1 MTKLELVNRI
11 FKTQVK
17 KYVPELSI
25 TFIFIVL
32 TSLTT
37 AATAWLLDPAIKE
50 IFENKNKQ
58 MLYLIPVAIVFTFII
73 KAFSIYGTRIITIK
87 VGIKIIKNIQTLMA
101 QKFLL
106 SDISHITKKHSGK
119 YLSNF
124 TNDTTILFAVLTGVV
139 VTLFK
144 EIFTL
149 IALLALMFYHDWQLS
164 LLAMIMIP
172 VAAISSKNI
181 GKKMGKKVHVSL
193 EASDKFMKF
202 LSEIIKGSWL
212 IKIYQK
218 EEDELKK
225 ISMIIDERFKAI
237 RKVEQTRLGAG
248 PIMEIISALAIAI
261 VVFFAGY
268 RSMQGA
274 ITLGEF
280 VSFLAALMLAYQP
293 VKALAGINVGIQE
306 GIAAAKRI
314 YEIIDQKN
322 EIYND
327 ENAPSLKLKNATLEF
342 KNISFT
348 YPDGTHALKNLSAK
362 IEGGKK
368 VGLVGISG
376 SGKTT
381 FLNLIPRFFNLKH
394 GTILIDDQNINN
406 INLNS
411 LRKEISIVS
420 QDVILF
426 DDTIRS
432 NILYGK
438 ASASDDEIINAC
450 KFAAAQEFIEKLPNK
465 YETIIGENGIKLSG
479 GQKQRLSIARAILKD
494 SPIILLDEATSSLDS
509 ESEAV
514 IQKAIENLTKNK
526 TTIIIAHRL
535 STIRNC
541 DKILVFDSGQIVAEG
556 SHEFLVNN
564 SLIYKNLY
572 EKQII
577 SK

>member
-1 MTKLELVNRI
+1 MTRSELIKRI

-17 KYVPELSI
+17 KYIPELSI
-25 TFIFIVL
+25 TFFFIIL

-50 IFENKNKQ
+50 IFENKNRQ
-58 MLYLIPVAIVFTFII
+58 MLYLIPLAIVFTFII

-124 TNDTTILFAVLTGVV
+124 TNDITILFTILTGVV

-144 EIFTL
+144 ETFTL
-149 IALLALMFYHDWQLS
+149 IALLGLMFYHDWQLS

-248 PIMEIISALAIAI
+248 PIMEIISAVAIAI

-268 RSMQGA
+268 RSIQGA

-293 VKALAGINVGIQE
+293 VRALAGINVGIQE
-306 GIAAAKRI
+306 GITAAKRI

-322 EIYND
+322 EIFND

-432 NILYGK
+432 NILYGN
-438 ASASDDEIINAC
+438 ASASNDEIVNAC
-450 KFAAAQEFIEKLPNK
+450 KFAAAQDFVEKLPNK

-535 STIRNC
+535 STIMNC
-541 DKILVFDSGQIVAEG
+541 DKILVFDNGQIVDEG
-556 SHEFLVNN
+556 SHEFLVKN
-564 SLIYKNLY
+564 SSIYKNLY

-577 SK
+577 N

>member
-1 MTKLELVNRI
+1 MNKLDLVKRI

-17 KYVPELSI
+17 RYIPELSL
-25 TFIFIVL
+25 TFLFIIL

-50 IFENKNKQ
+50 IFENKNTK
-58 MLYLIPVAIVFTFII
+58 MLYIIPIAIILTFII
-73 KAFSIYGTRIITIK
+73 KAFAVYGTRIVTIK

-101 QKFLL
+101 KKFLL
-106 SDISHITKKHSGK
+106 SDISHITKKHSGR

-124 TNDTTILFAVLTGVV
+124 TNDTGVLFAVLTGAV

-144 EIFTL
+144 ESFTL
-149 IALLALMFYHDWQLS
+149 IALLGLMFYHDWQLS
-164 LLAMIMIP
+164 LLAIIMIP
-172 VAAISSKNI
+172 IAAISSKNL
-181 GKKMGKKVHVSL
+181 GKKMGKKVSISL

-218 EEDELKK
+218 EEEELKR

-248 PIMEIISALAIAI
+248 PIMEVISAIAI
-261 VVFFAGY
+261 AVVVFFAGY

-293 VKALAGINVGIQE
+293 VRALAGINIGIQE
-306 GIAAAKRI
+306 GISAAKRI
-314 YEIIDQKN
+314 YELIDQKN
-322 EIYND
+322 EIYHD
-327 ENAPSLKLKNATLEF
+327 ENAPSLKLINASIEF

-348 YPDGTHALKNLSAK
+348 YPDGTQALKNLSAK
-362 IEGGKK
+362 IEGGTK
-368 VGLVGISG
+368 VGLVGVSG

-381 FLNLIPRFFNLKH
+381 FLNLIPRFFHLKT
-394 GTILIDDQNINN
+394 GSVFIDNQNIND

-411 LRKEISIVS
+411 LRKEISLVS

-426 DDTIRS
+426 DDTIKS
-432 NILYGK
+432 NILYGNAL
-438 ASASDDEIINAC
+438 ASNEEIIKAC
-450 KFAAAQEFIEKLPNK
+450 KFAAAQDFVEKLPNK

-479 GQKQRLSIARAILKD
+479 GQKQRLSIARAILKN
-494 SPIILLDEATSSLDS
+494 SSIILLDEATSSLDS
-509 ESEAV
+509 ESESV

-535 STIRNC
+535 STVMNC
-541 DKILVFDSGQIVAEG
+541 DKILVFENGKIIEEG
-556 SHEFLVNN
+556 KHEFLVNN
-564 SLIYKNLY
+564 SLTYKKLY

-577 SK
+577 N

>member
-1 MTKLELVNRI
+1 MTKLELIKRV
-11 FKTQVK
+11 FKSQVK
-17 KYVPELSI
+17 KYIPELFLA
-25 TFIFIVL
+25 FIFIIL
-32 TSLTT
+32 TSITT
-37 AATAWLLDPAIKE
+37 AITAWLLDPAIKE
-50 IFENKNKQ
+50 IFENKNNK
-58 MLYLIPVAIVFTFII
+58 MLYIIPVAIVFTFVL
-73 KAFSIYGTRIITIK
+73 KAFSIYGTRIVTIK

-124 TNDTTILFAVLTGVV
+124 TNDTNILFLVLTGVV

-144 EIFTL
+144 ETFTL
-149 IALLALMFYHDWQLS
+149 IALLGLMFYQDWQLS
-164 LLAMIMIP
+164 LLAILMIP
-172 VAAISSKNI
+172 IAVLSSKNI
-181 GKKMGKKVHVSL
+181 GKKMGKKILISL

-218 EEDELKK
+218 EEEELKK

-248 PIMEIISALAIAI
+248 PIMEIISSIAIAI

-268 RSMQGA
+268 RSLQGA

-306 GIAAAKRI
+306 GIAAARRI

-322 EIYND
+322 EIVND
-327 ENAPSLKLKNATLEF
+327 ENAPSLKLTNATLEF
-342 KNISFT
+342 KNISFV
-348 YPDGTHALKNLSAK
+348 YPDGTQALKNLSAK

-381 FLNLIPRFFNLKH
+381 FLNLIPRFFNLEH
-394 GTILIDDQNINN
+394 GQILVDGQNINN

-411 LRKEISIVS
+411 LRKEISLVS

-426 DDTIRS
+426 DDTIKS
-432 NILYGK
+432 NILYGNS
-438 ASASDDEIINAC
+438 SASDDEVIAAC
-450 KFAAAQEFIEKLPNK
+450 EFAAAQDFIEKLPHK
-465 YETIIGENGIKLSG
+465 YQTIIGENGIKLSG
-479 GQKQRLSIARAILKD
+479 GQKQRLSIARAILKN
-494 SPIILLDEATSSLDS
+494 SSIILLDEATSSLDS
-509 ESEAV
+509 ESETV

-535 STIRNC
+535 STIMNC
-541 DKILVFDSGQIVAEG
+541 DKILVFDNGQIISEG

-564 SLIYKNLY
+564 SSVYKNLY

-577 SK
+577 N

>member
-1 MTKLELVNRI
+1 MTKLELINRI
-11 FKTQVK
+11 FRTQVK
-17 KYVPELSI
+17 KYIPELSI
-25 TFIFIVL
+25 TFVFIIL

-50 IFENKNKQ
+50 IFENKNRE
-58 MLYLIPVAIVFTFII
+58 MLYLIPLAIVFTFII

-124 TNDTTILFAVLTGVV
+124 TNDITILFTILTGVV

-144 EIFTL
+144 ETFTL
-149 IALLALMFYHDWQLS
+149 IALLGLMFYHDWQLS

-248 PIMEIISALAIAI
+248 PIMEIISAVAIAI

-268 RSMQGA
+268 RSIQGA

-293 VKALAGINVGIQE
+293 VRALAGINVGIQE
-306 GIAAAKRI
+306 GITAAKRI

-322 EIYND
+322 EIFND

-432 NILYGK
+432 NILYGN
-438 ASASDDEIINAC
+438 ASASNDEIINAC
-450 KFAAAQEFIEKLPNK
+450 KFAAAQDFIEKLPNK

-535 STIRNC
+535 STIMNC
-541 DKILVFDSGQIVAEG
+541 DKILVFDSGQIVDEG
-556 SHEFLVNN
+556 SHEFLVKN
-564 SLIYKNLY
+564 SSIYKNLY

-577 SK
+577 N

>member
-1 MTKLELVNRI
+1 MNKLDLVKRI
-11 FKTQVK
+11 FRTQVK
-17 KYVPELSI
+17 RYIPELSL
-25 TFIFIVL
+25 TFLFIIL

-50 IFENKNKQ
+50 IFENKNMK
-58 MLYLIPVAIVFTFII
+58 MLYIIPIAIIITFII
-73 KAFSIYGTRIITIK
+73 KAFAIYGTRIVTIK

-101 QKFLL
+101 KKFLL
-106 SDISHITKKHSGK
+106 SDISHITKKHSGR

-124 TNDTTILFAVLTGVV
+124 TNDIGVLFGVLTGAV

-144 EIFTL
+144 ESFTL
-149 IALLALMFYHDWQLS
+149 IALLGLMFYHDWQLS
-164 LLAMIMIP
+164 LLAITMIP
-172 VAAISSKNI
+172 IAAISSKNL
-181 GKKMGKKVHVSL
+181 GKKMGKKVNISL

-218 EEDELKK
+218 EEEELKR

-248 PIMEIISALAIAI
+248 PIMEVISAIAI
-261 VVFFAGY
+261 AVVVFFAGY

-293 VKALAGINVGIQE
+293 VRALAGINIGIQE
-306 GIAAAKRI
+306 GISAAKRI
-314 YEIIDQKN
+314 YELIDEKN
-322 EIYND
+322 EIYHN
-327 ENAPSLKLKNATLEF
+327 ENAPSLKLNNASIEF

-348 YPDGTHALKNLSAK
+348 YPDGTQALKNLSAK
-362 IEGGKK
+362 IEGGTK
-368 VGLVGISG
+368 VGLVGVSG

-381 FLNLIPRFFNLKH
+381 FLNLIPRFFHLKN
-394 GTILIDDQNINN
+394 GSILIDNQNIND

-411 LRKEISIVS
+411 LRKEISLVS

-426 DDTIRS
+426 DDTIKA
-432 NILYGK
+432 NILYGNAL
-438 ASASDDEIINAC
+438 ASNEEIIKAC
-450 KFAAAQEFIEKLPNK
+450 KFAAAEDFVEKLPNK

-479 GQKQRLSIARAILKD
+479 GQKQRLSIARAILKN
-494 SPIILLDEATSSLDS
+494 SSIILLDEATSSLDS
-509 ESEAV
+509 ESESV

-535 STIRNC
+535 STVMNC
-541 DKILVFDSGQIVAEG
+541 DKILVFENGKIIEEG
-556 SHEFLVNN
+556 KHEFLVNN
-564 SLIYKNLY
+564 SLTYKKLY

-577 SK
+577 N

>member
-17 KYVPELSI
+17 KYIPELSI

-37 AATAWLLDPAIKE
+37 AATAWLLNPAIKE

-58 MLYLIPVAIVFTFII
+58 MLYLIPIAIVFTFII
-73 KAFSIYGTRIITIK
+73 KAFSVYGTKIITIK

-144 EIFTL
+144 ETFTL

-172 VAAISSKNI
+172 IAAISSKNI
-181 GKKMGKKVHVSL
+181 GKKMGKKVHISL

-225 ISMIIDERFKAI
+225 ISIIIDERFKAI

-248 PIMEIISALAIAI
+248 PIMEIISAVAIAI

-268 RSMQGA
+268 RSIQGA

-293 VKALAGINVGIQE
+293 VRALAGINVGIQE
-306 GIAAAKRI
+306 GITAAKRI

-322 EIYND
+322 EIFND

-348 YPDGTHALKNLSAK
+348 YPDGTHALKNLSVK

-394 GTILIDDQNINN
+394 GTILIDDQNINT

-432 NILYGK
+432 NILYGN

-450 KFAAAQEFIEKLPNK
+450 KFAAAQDFIEKLPNK

-535 STIRNC
+535 STIMNC
-541 DKILVFDSGQIVAEG
+541 DKILVFDSGQIVDEG
-556 SHEFLVNN
+556 SHEFLVKN
-564 SLIYKNLY
+564 SSIYKNLY

-577 SK
+577 N

>member
-1 MTKLELVNRI
+1 MTKLELINRI

-17 KYVPELSI
+17 KYIPELSI
-25 TFIFIVL
+25 TFIFIIL

-50 IFENKNKQ
+50 IFENKNTK

-124 TNDTTILFAVLTGVV
+124 TNDTKILFDVLTGVV

-144 EIFTL
+144 ETFTL
-149 IALLALMFYHDWQLS
+149 IALLGLMFYHDWQLS
-164 LLAMIMIP
+164 LLAIIMIP
-172 VAAISSKNI
+172 IAAISSKNI
-181 GKKMGKKVHVSL
+181 GKKMGKKVHISL

-248 PIMEIISALAIAI
+248 PIMEIISAIAIAI

-268 RSMQGA
+268 RSLQGA
-274 ITLGEF
+274 VTLGEF
-280 VSFLAALMLAYQP
+280 ISFLAALMLAYQP
-293 VKALAGINVGIQE
+293 VRALAGINVGIQE
-306 GIAAAKRI
+306 GITAAKRI

-327 ENAPSLKLKNATLEF
+327 KNAPSLKLKNATLEF

-362 IEGGKK
+362 IDGGKK

-394 GTILIDDQNINN
+394 GAIFIDDQNINN

-411 LRKEISIVS
+411 LRKEISLVS

-426 DDTIRS
+426 DDTIKS
-432 NILYGK
+432 NILYGN

-450 KFAAAQEFIEKLPNK
+450 KFAAAQDFIEKLPNK

-479 GQKQRLSIARAILKD
+479 GQKQRLSIARAILKN
-494 SPIILLDEATSSLDS
+494 SSIILLDEATSSLDS
-509 ESEAV
+509 ESETV

-535 STIRNC
+535 STIMNC
-541 DKILVFDSGQIVAEG
+541 DKILVFDGGKIVAEG
-556 SHEFLVNN
+556 SHDFLVNN
-564 SLIYKNLY
+564 SSIYKNLY

-577 SK
+577 N

>member
-1 MTKLELVNRI
+1 MTKLELIKRV
-11 FKTQVK
+11 FKSQVK
-17 KYVPELSI
+17 KYIPELFLA
-25 TFIFIVL
+25 FIFIIL
-32 TSLTT
+32 TSITT
-37 AATAWLLDPAIKE
+37 AITAWLLDPAIKE
-50 IFENKNKQ
+50 IFENKNNK
-58 MLYLIPVAIVFTFII
+58 MLYIIPVAIVFTFVL
-73 KAFSIYGTRIITIK
+73 KAFSIYGTRIVTIK

-124 TNDTTILFAVLTGVV
+124 TNDTRILFDVLTGVV

-144 EIFTL
+144 ETLTL
-149 IALLALMFYHDWQLS
+149 IALLGLMFYHDWQLS
-164 LLAMIMIP
+164 LLAIIMIP
-172 VAAISSKNI
+172 IAALSSKNL
-181 GKKMGKKVHVSL
+181 GKKMGKKVLISL

-218 EEDELKK
+218 EEEELKK
-225 ISMIIDERFKAI
+225 ISMIIDEKFKAI

-248 PIMEIISALAIAI
+248 PIMEIISSIAIAI

-268 RSMQGA
+268 RSLQGA

-306 GIAAAKRI
+306 GIAAARRI

-322 EIYND
+322 EIVND
-327 ENAPSLKLKNATLEF
+327 ENAPSLKLTNATLEF
-342 KNISFT
+342 KNISFV
-348 YPDGTHALKNLSAK
+348 YPDGTQALKNLSAK

-381 FLNLIPRFFNLKH
+381 FLNLIPRFFNLEH
-394 GTILIDDQNINN
+394 GQILVDGQNINN

-411 LRKEISIVS
+411 LRKEISLVS

-426 DDTIRS
+426 DDTIKS
-432 NILYGK
+432 NILYGNS
-438 ASASDDEIINAC
+438 SASDDEVIAAC
-450 KFAAAQEFIEKLPNK
+450 EFAAAQDFIEKLPHK
-465 YETIIGENGIKLSG
+465 YQTIIGENGIKLSG
-479 GQKQRLSIARAILKD
+479 GQKQRLSIARAILKN
-494 SPIILLDEATSSLDS
+494 SSIILLDEATSSLDS
-509 ESEAV
+509 ESETV

-535 STIRNC
+535 STIMNC
-541 DKILVFDSGQIVAEG
+541 DKILVFDNGQIISEG

-564 SLIYKNLY
+564 SSVYKNLY

-577 SK
+577 N

>member
-1 MTKLELVNRI
+1 MNKLDLVKRI
-11 FKTQVK
+11 FRTQVK
-17 KYVPELSI
+17 RYIPEISL
-25 TFIFIVL
+25 TFIFIII
-32 TSLTT
+32 TSITT

-50 IFENKNKQ
+50 IFEKRNEG
-58 MLYLIPVAIVFTFII
+58 MLYIIPLLIVITFII
-73 KAFSIYGTRIITIK
+73 KAFAIYGTRIVTIK
-87 VGIKIIKNIQTLMA
+87 VGIKIIKNIQILMA
-101 QKFLL
+101 KKFLL

-124 TNDTTILFAVLTGVV
+124 TNDTGVLYAVLTGVV

-144 EIFTL
+144 ETFTL
-149 IALLALMFYHDWQLS
+149 IALIALMFYQDWQLS
-164 LLAMIMIP
+164 LLAIIMIP
-172 VAAISSKNI
+172 IAALSSKNI
-181 GKKMGKKVHVSL
+181 GKKMGKKVNISL
-193 EASDKFMKF
+193 EASDKLMKF
-202 LSEIIKGSWL
+202 LSEMIKGSWL

-218 EEDELKK
+218 EEEELKR
-225 ISMIIDERFKAI
+225 ISMVIDEKFKAV
-237 RKVEQTRLGAG
+237 RKVEQTRLGSG
-248 PIMEIISALAIAI
+248 PIMELISAIAI
-261 VVFFAGY
+261 AVVVFFAGY

-293 VKALAGINVGIQE
+293 VRSLAGINIGIQE
-306 GIAAAKRI
+306 GIASAKRI

-327 ENAPSLKLKNATLEF
+327 ENAPSLKLKNASIEF

-348 YPDGTHALKNLSAK
+348 YPDGTQALKNLSTR
-362 IEGGKK
+362 IEGGTK

-381 FLNLIPRFFNLKH
+381 FLNLIPRFFNLKN
-394 GTILIDDQNINN
+394 GSILIDNQNISD

-411 LRKEISIVS
+411 LRKEISLVS

-426 DDTIRS
+426 DDTIKE
-432 NILYGK
+432 NILYGNAF
-438 ASASDDEIINAC
+438 ASNENIIESC
-450 KFAAAQEFIEKLPNK
+450 KFAAAQDFIEKLPNK
-465 YETIIGENGIKLSG
+465 YETIIGENGVKLSG

-494 SPIILLDEATSSLDS
+494 SSIILLDEATSSLDS
-509 ESEAV
+509 ESESV

-535 STIRNC
+535 STVMNC
-541 DKILVFDSGQIVAEG
+541 DKILVFENGKIIEEG
-556 SHEFLVNN
+556 KHEFLVNN
-564 SLIYKNLY
+564 SLTYKKLY

-577 SK
+577 N

>member
-1 MTKLELVNRI
+1 MNKLDLVKRI
-11 FKTQVK
+11 FRTQVK
-17 KYVPELSI
+17 RYIPELSI
-25 TFIFIVL
+25 TFLFIIL

-50 IFENKNKQ
+50 IFENKNTK
-58 MLYLIPVAIVFTFII
+58 MLYIIPIAIIITFII
-73 KAFSIYGTRIITIK
+73 KAFAVYGTRIVTIK

-101 QKFLL
+101 KKFLL

-119 YLSNF
+119 YLSHF
-124 TNDTTILFAVLTGVV
+124 TNDTGVLFGVLTGVV

-144 EIFTL
+144 ESFTL
-149 IALLALMFYHDWQLS
+149 IALLGLMFYHDWQLS
-164 LLAMIMIP
+164 LLAIIMIP
-172 VAAISSKNI
+172 IAAISSKNL
-181 GKKMGKKVHVSL
+181 GKKMGKKVSISL

-218 EEDELKK
+218 EEEELKK

-248 PIMEIISALAIAI
+248 PIMEVISAIAI
-261 VVFFAGY
+261 AVVVFFAGY

-293 VKALAGINVGIQE
+293 VRALAGINIGIQE
-306 GIAAAKRI
+306 GISAAKRI
-314 YEIIDQKN
+314 YELIDQIN
-322 EIYND
+322 EIYHD
-327 ENAPSLKLKNATLEF
+327 ENAPSLKLNNASVEF

-348 YPDGTHALKNLSAK
+348 YPDGTQALKNLSAK
-362 IEGGKK
+362 IEGGTK
-368 VGLVGISG
+368 VGLVGVSG

-381 FLNLIPRFFNLKH
+381 FLNLIPRFFHLKT
-394 GTILIDDQNINN
+394 GSIFIDNQNIND

-411 LRKEISIVS
+411 LRKEISLVS

-426 DDTIRS
+426 DDTIKA
-432 NILYGK
+432 NILYGNAL
-438 ASASDDEIINAC
+438 ASNEEIIKAC
-450 KFAAAQEFIEKLPNK
+450 KFAAAQDFVEKLPNK

-479 GQKQRLSIARAILKD
+479 GQKQRLSIARAILKN
-494 SPIILLDEATSSLDS
+494 SSIILLDEATSSLDS
-509 ESEAV
+509 ESESV

-535 STIRNC
+535 STVMNC
-541 DKILVFDSGQIVAEG
+541 DKILVFENGKIIEEG
-556 SHEFLVNN
+556 KHEFLVNN
-564 SLIYKNLY
+564 SLTYKKLY

-577 SK
+577 N

>member
-1 MTKLELVNRI
+1 MNKIDLVKRI
-11 FKTQVK
+11 FKTQIQ
-17 KYVPELSI
+17 KYIPELSL
-25 TFIFIVL
+25 TFIFIIL
-32 TSLTT
+32 TSFTT

-50 IFENKNKQ
+50 IFENKNTK
-58 MLYLIPVAIVFTFII
+58 MLYLIPLGIVATFII
-73 KAFSIYGTRIITIK
+73 KAFSVYGTKIITIK
-87 VGIKIIKNIQTLMA
+87 VGIKIIKNIQNLMV

-124 TNDTTILFAVLTGVV
+124 TNDISILFNVLTGVV

-144 EIFTL
+144 ETFTL
-149 IALLALMFYHDWQLS
+149 IALIGLMFYHDWQLS
-164 LLAMIMIP
+164 LVAIIMIP
-172 VAAISSKNI
+172 IAAFSSRKL
-181 GKKMGKKVHVSL
+181 GKKMSKNVHISL
-193 EASDKFMKF
+193 DASDKFMKF

-218 EEDELKK
+218 EENELRKM
-225 ISMIIDERFKAI
+225 SMIIDERFKAI
-237 RKVEQTRLGAG
+237 KKVEQTRLGAG
-248 PIMEIISALAIAI
+248 PIMEVISAIAIAI

-268 RSMQGA
+268 RSIQGA

-293 VKALAGINVGIQE
+293 VRALAGINIGIQE
-306 GIAAAKRI
+306 GITAAKRI

-322 EIYND
+322 EIYHD
-327 ENAPSLKLKNATLEF
+327 KNAPSLKLEKSTLEF
-342 KNISFT
+342 KNISFR
-348 YPDGTHALKNLSAK
+348 YPDGTQALKNLSAK

-368 VGLVGISG
+368 IGLVGISG

-381 FLNLIPRFFNLKH
+381 FLNLIPRFFHLKH
-394 GTILIDDQNINN
+394 GSILIDNQNINN

-411 LRKEISIVS
+411 LRKEISLVS

-426 DDTIRS
+426 DDTIKS
-432 NILYGK
+432 NILYGNT
-438 ASASDDEIINAC
+438 SASDNEIIQAC
-450 KFAAAQEFIEKLPNK
+450 KFAAAHDFIEKLPKK

-494 SPIILLDEATSSLDS
+494 SSIILLDEATSSLDS
-509 ESEAV
+509 ESESI
-514 IQKAIENLTKNK
+514 IQNAIENLTKNK

-535 STIRNC
+535 STIMNC
-541 DKILVFDSGQIVAEG
+541 DKILVFDGGQIVAEG

-577 SK
+577 N

>member
-17 KYVPELSI
+17 KYIPELSI

-58 MLYLIPVAIVFTFII
+58 MLYLIPIAIVFTFII

-124 TNDTTILFAVLTGVV
+124 TNDTTILFTVLTGVV

-144 EIFTL
+144 ETFTL

-248 PIMEIISALAIAI
+248 PIMEIISAIAIAI

-293 VKALAGINVGIQE
+293 VRALAGINVGIQE
-306 GIAAAKRI
+306 GITAAKRI

-432 NILYGK
+432 NILYGN

-535 STIRNC
+535 STIMNC

-564 SLIYKNLY
+564 SLMYKNLY

-577 SK
+577 N

>member
-1 MTKLELVNRI
+1 MTKLELINRI

-17 KYVPELSI
+17 KYIPELSI
-25 TFIFIVL
+25 TFIFIIL

-124 TNDTTILFAVLTGVV
+124 TNDTTILFTVLTGVV

-149 IALLALMFYHDWQLS
+149 IALLGLMFYHDWQLS

-172 VAAISSKNI
+172 IAAISSKNI

-248 PIMEIISALAIAI
+248 PIMEIISAIAIAI

-306 GIAAAKRI
+306 GITAAKRI

-362 IEGGKK
+362 IEGGRK

-381 FLNLIPRFFNLKH
+381 FLNLIPRFFNLEH
-394 GTILIDDQNINN
+394 GTILIDDQNINT

-432 NILYGK
+432 NILYGN

-450 KFAAAQEFIEKLPNK
+450 KFAAAQDFIEKLPNK

-535 STIRNC
+535 STIMNC
-541 DKILVFDSGQIVAEG
+541 DKILVFDNGQIVDEG
-556 SHEFLVNN
+556 SHEFLVKN
-564 SLIYKNLY
+564 SSIYKNLY

-577 SK
+577 N

>member
-1 MTKLELVNRI
+1 MTKLELINRI

-17 KYVPELSI
+17 KYIPELSI

-124 TNDTTILFAVLTGVV
+124 TNDTTILFTVLTGVV

-144 EIFTL
+144 ETFTL

-248 PIMEIISALAIAI
+248 PIMEIISAIAIAI

-293 VKALAGINVGIQE
+293 VRALAGINVGIQE
-306 GIAAAKRI
+306 GVTAAKRI

-432 NILYGK
+432 NILYGN
-438 ASASDDEIINAC
+438 ASASNDEIINAC

-535 STIRNC
+535 STIMNC

-577 SK
+577 S

>member
-1 MTKLELVNRI
+1 MTKLELINRI
-11 FKTQVK
+11 FRTQVK
-17 KYVPELSI
+17 KYIPELSI
-25 TFIFIVL
+25 TFVFIIL

-50 IFENKNKQ
+50 IFENKNRQ
-58 MLYLIPVAIVFTFII
+58 MLYLIPLAIVFAFII

-124 TNDTTILFAVLTGVV
+124 TNDITILFGVLTGVV

-144 EIFTL
+144 ETFTL
-149 IALLALMFYHDWQLS
+149 IALLGLMFYHDWQLS

-181 GKKMGKKVHVSL
+181 GKKMGKKVYVSL

-248 PIMEIISALAIAI
+248 PIMEIISAVAIAI

-268 RSMQGA
+268 RSIQGA

-293 VKALAGINVGIQE
+293 VRALAGINVGIQE

-322 EIYND
+322 EIFND

-432 NILYGK
+432 NILYGN
-438 ASASDDEIINAC
+438 ASASNDEIINAC
-450 KFAAAQEFIEKLPNK
+450 KFAAAQDFVEKLPNK

-535 STIRNC
+535 STIMNC
-541 DKILVFDSGQIVAEG
+541 DKILVFDNGQIVDEG
-556 SHEFLVNN
+556 SHEFLVKN
-564 SLIYKNLY
+564 SSIYKNLY

-577 SK
+577 N

>member
-1 MTKLELVNRI
+1 MNKLDLVKRI
-11 FKTQVK
+11 FRTQVK
-17 KYVPELSI
+17 KYIPELSL
-25 TFIFIVL
+25 TFLFIIL

-50 IFENKNKQ
+50 IFENKNIK
-58 MLYLIPVAIVFTFII
+58 MLYLIPLAIVLTFII
-73 KAFSIYGTRIITIK
+73 KAFAIYGTRIVTIK

-101 QKFLL
+101 KKFLL
-106 SDISHITKKHSGK
+106 SDISHITKKHSGR

-124 TNDTTILFAVLTGVV
+124 TSDTGVLFGVLTGVV

-144 EIFTL
+144 ETLTL
-149 IALLALMFYHDWQLS
+149 IALLGLMFYHDWQLS
-164 LLAMIMIP
+164 LLAIIMIP
-172 VAAISSKNI
+172 IAAFSSKNL
-181 GKKMGKKVHVSL
+181 GKKMGKKVLISL

-202 LSEIIKGSWL
+202 LSEMIKGSWL

-218 EEDELKK
+218 EEEELKR
-225 ISMIIDERFKAI
+225 ISMIIDEKFKAI

-248 PIMEIISALAIAI
+248 PIMEIISAIAIAI

-268 RSMQGA
+268 RSMEGA

-293 VKALAGINVGIQE
+293 VRALAGINIGLQE
-306 GIAAAKRI
+306 GITAAKRI

-322 EIYND
+322 EIYQD
-327 ENAPSLKLKNATLEF
+327 ENAPSLKLKNGSLEF

-362 IEGGKK
+362 IEGGNK
-368 VGLVGISG
+368 VGLVGVSG

-381 FLNLIPRFFNLKH
+381 FLNLIPRFFHLKN
-394 GTILIDDQNINN
+394 GSILIDNQNIND

-411 LRKEISIVS
+411 LRKEISLVS

-426 DDTIRS
+426 DDTIRA
-432 NILYGK
+432 NILYGNAL
-438 ASASDDEIINAC
+438 ASNEEIIEAC
-450 KFAAAQEFIEKLPNK
+450 KFAAAQDFVEKLPNK
-465 YETIIGENGIKLSG
+465 YETIVGENGVKLSG
-479 GQKQRLSIARAILKD
+479 GQKQRLSIARAILKN
-494 SPIILLDEATSSLDS
+494 SSIILLDEATSSLDS
-509 ESEAV
+509 ESESV

-535 STIRNC
+535 STVMNC
-541 DKILVFDSGQIVAEG
+541 DKILVFEDGQIVEEG
-556 SHEFLVNN
+556 KHEFLVNN
-564 SLIYKNLY
+564 SSTYKKLY

-577 SK
+577 N

>member
-1 MTKLELVNRI
+1 MNKLDLVKRI

-17 KYVPELSI
+17 RYIPELSL
-25 TFIFIVL
+25 TFLFIIL

-50 IFENKNKQ
+50 IFENKNTK
-58 MLYLIPVAIVFTFII
+58 MLFLIPLAIVLTFVL

-87 VGIKIIKNIQTLMA
+87 VGIKIIKNIQILMA
-101 QKFLL
+101 KKFLF

-124 TNDTTILFAVLTGVV
+124 TNDIAILFSVLTGVV

-144 EIFTL
+144 ESFTL
-149 IALLALMFYHDWQLS
+149 VALIGLMFYHDWQLS
-164 LLAMIMIP
+164 LLAIIMIP
-172 VAAISSKNI
+172 FAAFSSKNI
-181 GKKMGKKVHVSL
+181 GKKMGKRVQINL
-193 EASDKFMKF
+193 ESADKFMKF

-218 EEDELKK
+218 ENEELKK
-225 ISMIIDERFKAI
+225 ISLIIDERFKAV

-248 PIMEIISALAIAI
+248 PIMEIISAIAIAI

-268 RSMQGA
+268 RSLQGA
-274 ITLGEF
+274 ISLGEF

-293 VKALAGINVGIQE
+293 VRALAGINIGIQE
-306 GIAAAKRI
+306 GITAAKRI

-322 EIYND
+322 EIYHD
-327 ENAPSLKLKNATLEF
+327 ENAPSLNVKKATIEYH
-342 KNISFT
+342 NINFT
-348 YPDGTHALKNLSAK
+348 YPDGTNALKNISTK
-362 IEGGKK
+362 IEGGTK
-368 VGLVGISG
+368 VGLVGMSG

-381 FLNLIPRFFNLKH
+381 FLNLIPRFFHLKS
-394 GTILIDDQNINN
+394 GSILIDNQNINDV
-406 INLNS
+406 NLNS
-411 LRKEISIVS
+411 LRKEISLVS

-426 DDTIRS
+426 DDTIKA
-432 NILYGK
+432 NILYGNAL
-438 ASASDDEIINAC
+438 ASNEEIVKAC
-450 KFAAAQEFIEKLPNK
+450 KFAAAQDFVEKLPNK

-479 GQKQRLSIARAILKD
+479 GQKQRLSIARAILKN
-494 SPIILLDEATSSLDS
+494 SSIILLDEATSSLDS
-509 ESEAV
+509 ESESV

-535 STIRNC
+535 STVMNC
-541 DKILVFDSGQIVAEG
+541 DKILVFENGKIIEEG
-556 SHEFLVNN
+556 KHEFLVNN
-564 SLIYKNLY
+564 SLTYKKLY

-577 SK
+577 N

>member
-1 MTKLELVNRI
+1 MNKIDLVKRI
-11 FKTQVK
+11 FRTQVK
-17 KYVPELSI
+17 RYIPELSL
-25 TFIFIVL
+25 TFLFIIL

-50 IFENKNKQ
+50 IFENKNIK
-58 MLYLIPVAIVFTFII
+58 MLYFIPLAIVLTFII
-73 KAFSIYGTRIITIK
+73 KAFAIYGTRIVTIK

-101 QKFLL
+101 KKLIL

-124 TNDTTILFAVLTGVV
+124 TTDTGILFGVLTGVV

-144 EIFTL
+144 ETFTL
-149 IALLALMFYHDWQLS
+149 IALLGLMFYHDWQLS
-164 LLAMIMIP
+164 LLAILMIP
-172 VAAISSKNI
+172 IAAFSSKNL
-181 GKKMGKKVHVSL
+181 GKKMGKKVHISL

-202 LSEIIKGSWL
+202 LSEMIKGSWL

-218 EEDELKK
+218 EEEELKR
-225 ISMIIDERFKAI
+225 ISMVIDERFKAI

-248 PIMEIISALAIAI
+248 PIMEIISAIAIAI

-293 VKALAGINVGIQE
+293 VRALAGINIGIQE

-322 EIYND
+322 EIYHD
-327 ENAPSLKLKNATLEF
+327 ENAPSLKLNSASIEF

-362 IEGGKK
+362 IEGGTK

-381 FLNLIPRFFNLKH
+381 FLNLIPRFFHLKN
-394 GTILIDDQNINN
+394 GSIFIDNQNIND

-411 LRKEISIVS
+411 LRKEISLVS

-426 DDTIRS
+426 DDTIKA
-432 NILYGK
+432 NILYGNAF
-438 ASASDDEIINAC
+438 ASNEEIIEAC
-450 KFAAAQEFIEKLPNK
+450 KFAAAQDFVEKLPNK

-479 GQKQRLSIARAILKD
+479 GQKQRLSIARAILKN
-494 SPIILLDEATSSLDS
+494 SSIILLDEATSSLDS
-509 ESEAV
+509 ESESV

-535 STIRNC
+535 STVMNC
-541 DKILVFDSGQIVAEG
+541 DKILVFENGQIIEEG
-556 SHEFLVNN
+556 KHEFLVNN
-564 SLIYKNLY
+564 SSTYKKLY

-577 SK
+577 N

>member
-1 MTKLELVNRI
+1 MNKLDLVKRI
-11 FKTQVK
+11 FRTQVK
-17 KYVPELSI
+17 KYIPELSL
-25 TFIFIVL
+25 TFLFIIL

-50 IFENKNKQ
+50 IFENKNIK
-58 MLYLIPVAIVFTFII
+58 MLYFIPLAIVLTFII
-73 KAFSIYGTRIITIK
+73 KAFAIYGTRIVTIK

-101 QKFLL
+101 KKFLL
-106 SDISHITKKHSGK
+106 SDISHITKKHSGR

-124 TNDTTILFAVLTGVV
+124 TSDTGVLFGVLTGVV

-144 EIFTL
+144 ETFTL
-149 IALLALMFYHDWQLS
+149 IALLGLMFYHDWQLS
-164 LLAMIMIP
+164 LLAIIMIP
-172 VAAISSKNI
+172 IAAFSSKNL
-181 GKKMGKKVHVSL
+181 GKKMGKKVHISL

-202 LSEIIKGSWL
+202 LSEMIKGSWL

-218 EEDELKK
+218 EEEELKR
-225 ISMIIDERFKAI
+225 ISMVIDEKFKAI

-248 PIMEIISALAIAI
+248 PIMEIISAVAIAI
-261 VVFFAGY
+261 VVFFAGS

-293 VKALAGINVGIQE
+293 VRALAGINIGIQE

-322 EIYND
+322 EIYHD
-327 ENAPSLKLKNATLEF
+327 ENAPSLELKNASIEF

-348 YPDGTHALKNLSAK
+348 YPDGTHALRNLSAK
-362 IEGGKK
+362 IEGGTK
-368 VGLVGISG
+368 VGLVGVSG

-381 FLNLIPRFFNLKH
+381 FLNLIPRFFHLKN
-394 GTILIDDQNINN
+394 GSIFIDNQNIND

-411 LRKEISIVS
+411 LRKEISLVS

-426 DDTIRS
+426 DDTIRA
-432 NILYGK
+432 NILYGNAF
-438 ASASDDEIINAC
+438 ASNEEIIEAC
-450 KFAAAQEFIEKLPNK
+450 KFAAAQDFVEKLPNK

-479 GQKQRLSIARAILKD
+479 GQKQRLSIARAILKN
-494 SPIILLDEATSSLDS
+494 SSIILLDEATSSLDS
-509 ESEAV
+509 ESESI

-535 STIRNC
+535 STVMNC
-541 DKILVFDSGQIVAEG
+541 DKILVFENGQIIEEG
-556 SHEFLVNN
+556 KHEFLVNN
-564 SLIYKNLY
+564 SSTYKKLY

-577 SK
+577 N

>member
-1 MTKLELVNRI
+1 MTKLELIKRV
-11 FKTQVK
+11 FKSQVK
-17 KYVPELSI
+17 KYIPELFLA
-25 TFIFIVL
+25 FIFIIL
-32 TSLTT
+32 TSITT
-37 AATAWLLDPAIKE
+37 AITAWLLDPAIKE
-50 IFENKNKQ
+50 IFENKNNK
-58 MLYLIPVAIVFTFII
+58 MLYIIPVAIVFTFVL
-73 KAFSIYGTRIITIK
+73 KAFSIYGTRIVTIK

-124 TNDTTILFAVLTGVV
+124 TNDTNILFLVLTGVV

-144 EIFTL
+144 ETFTL
-149 IALLALMFYHDWQLS
+149 IALLGLMFYQDWQLS
-164 LLAMIMIP
+164 LLAILMIP
-172 VAAISSKNI
+172 IAVLSSKNI
-181 GKKMGKKVHVSL
+181 GKKMGKKVLISL

-218 EEDELKK
+218 EEEELKK
-225 ISMIIDERFKAI
+225 ISMIIDEKFKAI

-248 PIMEIISALAIAI
+248 PIMEIISSIAIAI

-268 RSMQGA
+268 RSLQGA

-306 GIAAAKRI
+306 GIAAARRI

-322 EIYND
+322 EIVND
-327 ENAPSLKLKNATLEF
+327 ENAPSLKLTNATLEF
-342 KNISFT
+342 KNISFV
-348 YPDGTHALKNLSAK
+348 YPDGTQALKNLSAK

-381 FLNLIPRFFNLKH
+381 FLNLIPRFFNLEH
-394 GTILIDDQNINN
+394 GQILVDGQNINN

-411 LRKEISIVS
+411 LRKEISLVS

-426 DDTIRS
+426 DDTIKS
-432 NILYGK
+432 NILYGNS
-438 ASASDDEIINAC
+438 SASDDEVIAAC
-450 KFAAAQEFIEKLPNK
+450 EFAAAQDFIEKLPHK
-465 YETIIGENGIKLSG
+465 YQTIIGENGIKLSG
-479 GQKQRLSIARAILKD
+479 GQKQRLSIARAILKN
-494 SPIILLDEATSSLDS
+494 SSIILLDEATSSLDS
-509 ESEAV
+509 ESETV

-535 STIRNC
+535 STIMNC
-541 DKILVFDSGQIVAEG
+541 DKILVFDNGQMISEG
-556 SHEFLVNN
+556 NHEFLVNN
-564 SLIYKNLY
+564 SSVYKNLY

-577 SK
+577 N

>member
-1 MTKLELVNRI
+1 MNKLDLVKRI

-17 KYVPELSI
+17 RYIPELSL
-25 TFIFIVL
+25 TFLFIIL

-50 IFENKNKQ
+50 IFENKNMK
-58 MLYLIPVAIVFTFII
+58 MLYIIPIAIIITFII
-73 KAFSIYGTRIITIK
+73 KAFAIYGTRIVTIK

-101 QKFLL
+101 KKFLL
-106 SDISHITKKHSGK
+106 SDTSHITKKHSGR

-124 TNDTTILFAVLTGVV
+124 TNDTGVLFGVLTGAV

-144 EIFTL
+144 ESFTL
-149 IALLALMFYHDWQLS
+149 IALLGLMFYHDWQLS
-164 LLAMIMIP
+164 LLAIIMIP
-172 VAAISSKNI
+172 IAAISSKNL
-181 GKKMGKKVHVSL
+181 GKKMGKKVSISL

-218 EEDELKK
+218 EEEELKR

-248 PIMEIISALAIAI
+248 PIMEVISAIAI
-261 VVFFAGY
+261 AVVVFFAGY

-293 VKALAGINVGIQE
+293 VRALAGINIGIQE
-306 GIAAAKRI
+306 GISAAKRI
-314 YEIIDQKN
+314 YELIDQKN
-322 EIYND
+322 EIYHD
-327 ENAPSLKLKNATLEF
+327 ENAPSLKLINTSIEF

-348 YPDGTHALKNLSAK
+348 YPDGTQALKNLSAK
-362 IEGGKK
+362 IEGGTK
-368 VGLVGISG
+368 VGLVGVSG

-381 FLNLIPRFFNLKH
+381 FLNLIPRFFHLKN
-394 GTILIDDQNINN
+394 GSIFIDNQNIND

-411 LRKEISIVS
+411 LRKEISLVS

-426 DDTIRS
+426 DDTIKA
-432 NILYGK
+432 NILYGNAL
-438 ASASDDEIINAC
+438 ASNEEIIKAC
-450 KFAAAQEFIEKLPNK
+450 KFAAAQDFVEKLPNK

-479 GQKQRLSIARAILKD
+479 GQKQRLSIARAILKN
-494 SPIILLDEATSSLDS
+494 SSIILLDEATSSLDS
-509 ESEAV
+509 ESESV

-535 STIRNC
+535 STVMNC
-541 DKILVFDSGQIVAEG
+541 DKILVFENGKIIEEG
-556 SHEFLVNN
+556 KHELLVNN
-564 SLIYKNLY
+564 SLTYKKLY

-577 SK
+577 N

>member
-1 MTKLELVNRI
+1 MTKLELIKRV
-11 FKTQVK
+11 FKSQVK
-17 KYVPELSI
+17 KYIPELFLA
-25 TFIFIVL
+25 FIFIIL
-32 TSLTT
+32 TSITT
-37 AATAWLLDPAIKE
+37 AVTAWLLDPAIKE
-50 IFENKNKQ
+50 IFENKNNT
-58 MLYLIPVAIVFTFII
+58 MLYIIPIAIVSTFVL
-73 KAFSIYGTRIITIK
+73 KAFSIYGTRIVTIK

-124 TNDTTILFAVLTGVV
+124 TNDTNVLFLVLTGVV

-144 EIFTL
+144 ETFTL
-149 IALLALMFYHDWQLS
+149 IALLGLMFYHDWQLS
-164 LLAMIMIP
+164 LLAILMIP
-172 VAAISSKNI
+172 IAVVSSKNI
-181 GKKMGKKVHVSL
+181 GKKMGKKVNLSL

-202 LSEIIKGSWL
+202 LSELIKGSWL

-218 EEDELKK
+218 EQEELKK

-248 PIMEIISALAIAI
+248 PIMEIISAIAIAI

-268 RSMQGA
+268 RSLEGA

-306 GIAAAKRI
+306 GVAAARRI

-322 EIYND
+322 EIIND
-327 ENAPSLKLKNATLEF
+327 ENAPSLKLTNATLEF
-342 KNISFT
+342 KNISFV
-348 YPDGTHALKNLSAK
+348 YPDGTQALKNLSAK
-362 IEGGKK
+362 IEGGRK

-381 FLNLIPRFFNLKH
+381 FLNLIPRFFNLEH
-394 GTILIDDQNINN
+394 GQILVDGQNINN
-406 INLNS
+406 INLSS
-411 LRKEISIVS
+411 LRKEISLVS

-426 DDTIRS
+426 DDTIKS
-432 NILYGK
+432 NILYGNS
-438 ASASDDEIINAC
+438 SASDEEIVAAC
-450 KFAAAQEFIEKLPNK
+450 KFAAAQDFIEKLPNK

-479 GQKQRLSIARAILKD
+479 GQKQRLSIARAILKN
-494 SPIILLDEATSSLDS
+494 SSIILLDEATSSLDS
-509 ESEAV
+509 DSETV

-535 STIRNC
+535 STIMNC
-541 DKILVFDSGQIVAEG
+541 DKILVFDNGQIISEG
-556 SHEFLVNN
+556 SHEFLVN
-564 SLIYKNLY
+564 SSPIYKNLY

-577 SK
+577 N

>member
-17 KYVPELSI
+17 KYIPELSI

-124 TNDTTILFAVLTGVV
+124 TNDTTILFTVLTGVV

-144 EIFTL
+144 ETFTL
-149 IALLALMFYHDWQLS
+149 IALLTLMFYHDWQLS

-293 VKALAGINVGIQE
+293 VRALAGINVGIQE
-306 GIAAAKRI
+306 GITAAKRI

-432 NILYGK
+432 NILYGN

-535 STIRNC
+535 STIMNC

-577 SK
+577 N

>member
-1 MTKLELVNRI
+1 MNKLDLVKRI

-17 KYVPELSI
+17 RYIPELSL
-25 TFIFIVL
+25 TFLFIIL

-50 IFENKNKQ
+50 IFENKNMK
-58 MLYLIPVAIVFTFII
+58 MLYIIPIAIIITFII
-73 KAFSIYGTRIITIK
+73 KAFAIYGTRIVTIK

-101 QKFLL
+101 KKFLL
-106 SDISHITKKHSGK
+106 SDISHITKKHSGR

-124 TNDTTILFAVLTGVV
+124 TNDTGVLFGVLTGAV

-144 EIFTL
+144 ESFTL
-149 IALLALMFYHDWQLS
+149 IALLGLMFYHDWQLS
-164 LLAMIMIP
+164 LLAIIMIP
-172 VAAISSKNI
+172 IAAISSKNL
-181 GKKMGKKVHVSL
+181 GKKMGKKVSISL

-218 EEDELKK
+218 EEEELKR

-248 PIMEIISALAIAI
+248 PIMEVISAIAI
-261 VVFFAGY
+261 AVVVFFAGY

-280 VSFLAALMLAYQP
+280 VSFLASLMLAYQP
-293 VKALAGINVGIQE
+293 VRALAGINIGIQE
-306 GIAAAKRI
+306 GISAAKRI
-314 YEIIDQKN
+314 YELIDQKN
-322 EIYND
+322 EIYHD
-327 ENAPSLKLKNATLEF
+327 ENAPSLKLINASIEF

-348 YPDGTHALKNLSAK
+348 YPDGTQALKNLSAK
-362 IEGGKK
+362 IEGGTK
-368 VGLVGISG
+368 VGLVGVSG

-381 FLNLIPRFFNLKH
+381 FLNLIPRFFHLKT
-394 GTILIDDQNINN
+394 GSIFIDNQNIND

-411 LRKEISIVS
+411 LRKEISLVS

-426 DDTIRS
+426 DDTIKS
-432 NILYGK
+432 NILYGNAL
-438 ASASDDEIINAC
+438 ASNEEIIKAC
-450 KFAAAQEFIEKLPNK
+450 KFAAAQDFVEKLPNK

-479 GQKQRLSIARAILKD
+479 GQKQRLSIARAILKN
-494 SPIILLDEATSSLDS
+494 SSIILLDEATSSLDS
-509 ESEAV
+509 ESESV

-535 STIRNC
+535 STVMNC
-541 DKILVFDSGQIVAEG
+541 DKILVFENGKIIEEG
-556 SHEFLVNN
+556 KHEFLVNN
-564 SLIYKNLY
+564 SLTYKKLY

-577 SK
+577 N

>member
-1 MTKLELVNRI
+1 MNKLDLVKRI
-11 FKTQVK
+11 FRTQVK
-17 KYVPELSI
+17 RYIPELSL
-25 TFIFIVL
+25 TFLFIIL

-37 AATAWLLDPAIKE
+37 AVTAWLLDPAIKE
-50 IFENKNKQ
+50 IFENKNMK
-58 MLYLIPVAIVFTFII
+58 MLYIIPIAIIITFII
-73 KAFSIYGTRIITIK
+73 KAFAIYGTRIVTIK
-87 VGIKIIKNIQTLMA
+87 VGIKIIKNIQTLIA
-101 QKFLL
+101 KKFLL
-106 SDISHITKKHSGK
+106 SDISHITKKHSGR

-124 TNDTTILFAVLTGVV
+124 TNDTGVLFGVLTGAV

-144 EIFTL
+144 ESFTL
-149 IALLALMFYHDWQLS
+149 IALLGLMFYHDWQLS
-164 LLAMIMIP
+164 LLAITMIP
-172 VAAISSKNI
+172 IAAISSKNL
-181 GKKMGKKVHVSL
+181 GKKMGKKVNISL

-218 EEDELKK
+218 EEEELKR

-248 PIMEIISALAIAI
+248 PIMEVISAIAI
-261 VVFFAGY
+261 AVVVFFAGY

-274 ITLGEF
+274 LTLGEF

-293 VKALAGINVGIQE
+293 VRALAGINIGIQE
-306 GIAAAKRI
+306 GISAAKRI
-314 YEIIDQKN
+314 YELIDQKN
-322 EIYND
+322 EIYHD
-327 ENAPSLKLKNATLEF
+327 ENAPSLKLNNASIEF

-348 YPDGTHALKNLSAK
+348 YADGTQALKNLSAK
-362 IEGGKK
+362 IEGGTK
-368 VGLVGISG
+368 VGLVGVSG

-381 FLNLIPRFFNLKH
+381 FLNLIPRFFHLKN
-394 GTILIDDQNINN
+394 GSILIDNQNIND

-411 LRKEISIVS
+411 LRKEISLVS

-426 DDTIRS
+426 DDTIKA
-432 NILYGK
+432 NILYGNAL
-438 ASASDDEIINAC
+438 ASNEEIIKAC
-450 KFAAAQEFIEKLPNK
+450 KFAAAEDFVDKLPNK

-479 GQKQRLSIARAILKD
+479 GQKQRLSIARAILKN
-494 SPIILLDEATSSLDS
+494 SSIILLDEATSSLDS

-535 STIRNC
+535 STVMNC
-541 DKILVFDSGQIVAEG
+541 DKILVFENGKIIEEG
-556 SHEFLVNN
+556 KHEFLVNN
-564 SLIYKNLY
+564 SLTYKKLY

-577 SK
+577 N

>member
-17 KYVPELSI
+17 KYIPELSI
-25 TFIFIVL
+25 TFIFIIL
-32 TSLTT
+32 TSITT

-50 IFENKNKQ
+50 IFENKNTK
-58 MLYLIPVAIVFTFII
+58 MLYLIPIAIIFTFIL
-73 KAFSIYGTRIITIK
+73 KAFSVYGTRIITIK

-124 TNDTTILFAVLTGVV
+124 TNDTKILFDVLTGVV
-139 VTLFK
+139 VTLIK
-144 EIFTL
+144 ETFTL
-149 IALLALMFYHDWQLS
+149 IALLGLMFYYDWQLS
-164 LLAMIMIP
+164 LLAVVMIP

-202 LSEIIKGSWL
+202 LSELIKGSWL

-248 PIMEIISALAIAI
+248 PIMEIISAIAIAI

-280 VSFLAALMLAYQP
+280 VSFLASLMLAYQP
-293 VKALAGINVGIQE
+293 VRALAGINVGIQE

-327 ENAPSLKLKNATLEF
+327 ENAPSLKLTKATLEF
-342 KNISFT
+342 KNISFI
-348 YPDGTHALKNLSAK
+348 YPDGTQALKNLSAK

-394 GTILIDDQNINN
+394 GAILIDDQNINN

-411 LRKEISIVS
+411 LRKEISLVS

-432 NILYGK
+432 NILYGN

-450 KFAAAQEFIEKLPNK
+450 KFAAAQDFIEKLPNK

-494 SPIILLDEATSSLDS
+494 SSIILLDEATSSLDS

-535 STIRNC
+535 STIMNC
-541 DKILVFDSGQIVAEG
+541 DKILVFDSGEIVAEG

-564 SLIYKNLY
+564 SSIYKNLY

-577 SK
+577 N

>member
-1 MTKLELVNRI
+1 MTKLEIINRI

-17 KYVPELSI
+17 KYIPELSI

-58 MLYLIPVAIVFTFII
+58 MLYLIPLAIVFTFIL
-73 KAFSIYGTRIITIK
+73 KAFSIYGTRIITLKI
-87 VGIKIIKNIQTLMA
+87 GIKIITNIQVLMA
-101 QKFLL
+101 KKFLL
-106 SDISHITKKHSGK
+106 SDISHITKKHSAK

-124 TNDTTILFAVLTGVV
+124 TNDTKILFDVLIGVV
-139 VTLFK
+139 VTFFK
-144 EIFTL
+144 ETLTL
-149 IALLALMFYHDWQLS
+149 IALLCLMFYHDWQLS
-164 LLAMIMIP
+164 LLAIVMIP
-172 VAAISSKNI
+172 IAAISSKKI
-181 GKKMGKKVHVSL
+181 GKKMGKKVYLSL

-202 LSEIIKGSWL
+202 LSELIKGSWL

-225 ISMIIDERFKAI
+225 ISIIIDEKFKAL
-237 RKVEQTRLGAG
+237 RKVEQTKFSTA
-248 PIMEIISALAIAI
+248 PIMEIISAIAIAI

-274 ITLGEF
+274 ITLGQF

-342 KNISFT
+342 KNISFM

-362 IEGGKK
+362 IEGGRK

-381 FLNLIPRFFNLKH
+381 FLNLIPRFFNLEH
-394 GTILIDDQNINN
+394 GTILIDDQNINT

-432 NILYGK
+432 NILYGNT
-438 ASASDDEIINAC
+438 SASDDEIINAC
-450 KFAAAQEFIEKLPNK
+450 KFAAAQDFIEKLPNK
-465 YETIIGENGIKLSG
+465 YETVIGENGIKLSG

-509 ESEAV
+509 ESEAI

-535 STIRNC
+535 STIMNC
-541 DKILVFDSGQIVAEG
+541 DKILVFDSGKIVAEG
-556 SHEFLVNN
+556 SHEFLVKN
-564 SLIYKNLY
+564 SSIYKNLY

-577 SK
+577 N

>member
-1 MTKLELVNRI
+1 MNKLDLVKRI
-11 FKTQVK
+11 FRTQVK
-17 KYVPELSI
+17 KYIPELSL
-25 TFIFIVL
+25 TFLFIIL

-50 IFENKNKQ
+50 IFENKNIK
-58 MLYLIPVAIVFTFII
+58 MLYFIPLAIVLTFII
-73 KAFSIYGTRIITIK
+73 KAFAIYGTRIVTIK

-101 QKFLL
+101 KKFLL
-106 SDISHITKKHSGK
+106 SDISHITKKHSGR

-124 TNDTTILFAVLTGVV
+124 TSDTGVLFGVLTGVV

-144 EIFTL
+144 ETFTL
-149 IALLALMFYHDWQLS
+149 IALLGLMFYHDWQLS
-164 LLAMIMIP
+164 LLAIIMIP
-172 VAAISSKNI
+172 IAAFSSKNL
-181 GKKMGKKVHVSL
+181 GKKMGKKVHISL

-202 LSEIIKGSWL
+202 LSEMIKGSWL

-218 EEDELKK
+218 EEEELKR
-225 ISMIIDERFKAI
+225 ISMVIDEKFKAI

-248 PIMEIISALAIAI
+248 PIMEIISAVAIAI
-261 VVFFAGY
+261 VVFFAGS

-293 VKALAGINVGIQE
+293 VRALACINICIQE

-322 EIYND
+322 EIYHD
-327 ENAPSLKLKNATLEF
+327 ENAPSLELKNASIEF

-348 YPDGTHALKNLSAK
+348 YPDGTHALRNLSAK
-362 IEGGKK
+362 IEGGTK
-368 VGLVGISG
+368 VGLVGVSG

-381 FLNLIPRFFNLKH
+381 FLNLIPRFFHLKN
-394 GTILIDDQNINN
+394 GSIFIDDQNIND

-411 LRKEISIVS
+411 LRKEISLVS

-426 DDTIRS
+426 DDTIIA
-432 NILYGK
+432 NILYGNAF
-438 ASASDDEIINAC
+438 ASNEEIIEAC
-450 KFAAAQEFIEKLPNK
+450 KFAAAQDFVEKLPNK

-479 GQKQRLSIARAILKD
+479 GQKQRLSIARAILKN
-494 SPIILLDEATSSLDS
+494 SSIILLDEATSSLDS
-509 ESEAV
+509 ESESI

-535 STIRNC
+535 STVMNC
-541 DKILVFDSGQIVAEG
+541 DKILVFENGQIIEEG
-556 SHEFLVNN
+556 KHEFLVNN
-564 SLIYKNLY
+564 SSTYKKLY

-577 SK
+577 N

>member
-1 MTKLELVNRI
+1 MTKLELINRI

-17 KYVPELSI
+17 KYIPELSI
-25 TFIFIVL
+25 TFVFIVL
-32 TSLTT
+32 TSLAT

-58 MLYLIPVAIVFTFII
+58 MLYLIPLAIVFTFII

-106 SDISHITKKHSGK
+106 SDISHIIKKHSGK

-124 TNDTTILFAVLTGVV
+124 TNDITILFTILTGVV

-144 EIFTL
+144 ETFTL
-149 IALLALMFYHDWQLS
+149 IALLGLMFYHDWQLS

-172 VAAISSKNI
+172 IAAISSKNI

-248 PIMEIISALAIAI
+248 PIMEIISAVAIAI

-268 RSMQGA
+268 RSIQGA

-293 VKALAGINVGIQE
+293 VRALAGINVGIQE
-306 GIAAAKRI
+306 GITAAQRI

-322 EIYND
+322 EIFND

-432 NILYGK
+432 NILYGN

-450 KFAAAQEFIEKLPNK
+450 KFAAAQDFVEKLPNK

-535 STIRNC
+535 STIMNC
-541 DKILVFDSGQIVAEG
+541 DKILVFDDGQIVDEG
-556 SHEFLVNN
+556 SHQFLVKN
-564 SLIYKNLY
+564 SSIYKNLY

-577 SK
+577 N

>member
-1 MTKLELVNRI
+1 MTKLELINRI

-17 KYVPELSI
+17 KYIPELSI
-25 TFIFIVL
+25 TFIFIIL

-124 TNDTTILFAVLTGVV
+124 TNDTTILFTVLTGVV

-149 IALLALMFYHDWQLS
+149 IALLGLMFYHDWQLS
-164 LLAMIMIP
+164 LLATIMIP
-172 VAAISSKNI
+172 IAAISSKNI

-248 PIMEIISALAIAI
+248 PIMEIISAIAIAI

-293 VKALAGINVGIQE
+293 VRALAGINVGIQE
-306 GIAAAKRI
+306 GITAAKRI

-362 IEGGKK
+362 IEGGRK

-381 FLNLIPRFFNLKH
+381 FLNLIPRFFNLEH
-394 GTILIDDQNINN
+394 GTILIDDQNINS

-432 NILYGK
+432 NILYGN

-450 KFAAAQEFIEKLPNK
+450 KFAAAQDFIEKLPNK

-509 ESEAV
+509 DSEAV

-535 STIRNC
+535 STIMNC
-541 DKILVFDSGQIVAEG
+541 DKILVFDSGQIVDEG
-556 SHEFLVNN
+556 SHEFLVKN
-564 SLIYKNLY
+564 SSIYKNLY

-577 SK
+577 N

>member
-1 MTKLELVNRI
+1 MTKLELINRI

-17 KYVPELSI
+17 KYIPELSI

-144 EIFTL
+144 ETFTL

-248 PIMEIISALAIAI
+248 PIMEIISAIAIAI

-293 VKALAGINVGIQE
+293 VRALAGINVGIQE
-306 GIAAAKRI
+306 GITAAKRI

-432 NILYGK
+432 NILYGN
-438 ASASDDEIINAC
+438 ASASNDEIINAC

-535 STIRNC
+535 STIMNC

-577 SK
+577 S